1 MENKSFCIVESSA
14 SERNNLNLA
23 ADGAKCLFLERLV
36 GEKIFWDKLKDL
48 FILRP
53 CSGGVC

>member
-1 MENKSFCIVESSA
+1 MENESLCIVESSA

-36 GEKIFWDKLKDL
+36 GEKYFGI
-48 FILRP
+48 
-53 CSGGVC
+53 S